1 MEATPPCSARAA
13 GVAVAAGPAAATVP
27 PPPRDDC
34 GCHNEPTGT
43 YWHAKRDASSPSC
56 FLHWNR
62 LYSLLHFP
70 APRSL
75 LISHSQVSKRVDERG
90 SRRACSFSLFS
101 PSSLLL
107 PQSTPQCTVLILGP
121 LPPFAFSSSVDEFE
135 RERFSWRPP
144 PQCRTSVSQ
153 AVTSLQRAVRP
164 SVRPIVARSFVR
176 LSVRLFVHPH
186 EARELATAA
195 AAADDDVAVV
205 HFEGRSPHS

>member
-1 MEATPPCSARAA
+1 MS
-13 GVAVAAGPAAATVP
+13 GVRGGPVLSHFFHLLP
-27 PPPRDDC
+27 SSFHSPPRD
-34 GCHNEPTGT
+34 
-43 YWHAKRDASSPSC
+43 ALSS
-56 FLHWNR
+56 FL
-62 LYSLLHFP
+62 
-70 APRSL
+70 A
-75 LISHSQVSKRVDERG
+75 
-90 SRRACSFSLFS
+90 
-101 PSSLLL
+101 
-107 PQSTPQCTVLILGP
+107 P

-195 AAADDDVAVV
+195 AAAVDDVAVV